1 MDLTIP
7 PPPPHLE
14 SRSCPWILVPARKFR
29 IWHQGL
35 LFGLYFAKSS
45 KIPQPWPYD
54 KSTINETSL
63 GHLYL
68 LHQQSGM
75 ELQFARPWTACPQQE
90 IPSPYLHWLKVLLA
104 SHKRMLHTK
113 AFCYNKDAS
122 AKVANF
128 NSFLEQQKKK
138 KKVQVFEV
146 PLPIPELLTW
156 MVFFFLCFVFLF
168 LTTNG

>member
-1 MDLTIP
+1 M
-7 PPPPHLE
+7 
-14 SRSCPWILVPARKFR
+14 
-29 IWHQGL
+29 
-35 LFGLYFAKSS
+35 
-45 KIPQPWPYD
+45 PQPWPYG

-138 KKVQVFEV
+138 KYRFLRCHSQY
-146 PLPIPELLTW
+146 LNCW
-156 MVFFFLCFVFLF
+156 RGCCCFFFPLFCFLVFNYQWLNAESRSFMCWYRLKRRKDIYPTISNVSLSRFLF
-168 LTTNG
+168 IFIFLLF